1 MGTQDNPSAETV
13 IKTAAKD
20 INSTL
25 HGIDVENLMTDLGH
39 RLELA
44 VKRALT
50 TVQTQSKAY
59 LNEAEARVETAEHYV
74 ADQVRAKP
82 VTAMATAL
90 GAGVLLG
97 LLLSSG
103 RKR

>member
-20 INSTL
+20 INTSL
-25 HGIDVENLMTDLGH
+25 HGIDVESLMTDLGH
-39 RLELA
+39 KLELA

-50 TVQTQSKAY
+50 AVQTQSKAY
-59 LNEAEARVETAEHYV
+59 LNEAGARVETAEHYV
-74 ADQVRAKP
+74 AEQVRAKP